1 MPWESRWWTVS
12 LALIHVIIWVSRPE
26 RHSSMSFEIKEE
38 KYSYFWRTEQQR
50 PLFALLYFRG
60 KAEVEH
66 VTLLWLS
73 SSVVIITIS
82 NATISWQWHCVIN
95 YVEAVK
101 FIPLFW
107 VKKGVE
113 VSGKWQLHS
122 TWHYVLSRWLV
133 KYRQVFL
140 CRFRRKTETTDKKN
154 KTKNT
159 HSSAVFQFLV
169 NSFSHFGHC
178 TIIVSVISI
187 LI

>member
-1 MPWESRWWTVS
+1 
-12 LALIHVIIWVSRPE
+12 
-26 RHSSMSFEIKEE
+26 MSFEIKEE

-50 PLFALLYFRG
+50 PLFASLDFRG
-60 KAEVEH
+60 KPEVEH

-82 NATISWQWHCVIN
+82 NATISWQWQWHCVIN
-95 YVEAVK
+95 NVEAVK
-101 FIPLFW
+101 FVPLFL

-133 KYRQVFL
+133 KCRQVFL
-140 CRFRRKTETTDKKN
+140 CRFRRKTETTDKQIKYE
-154 KTKNT
+154 NT
-159 HSSAVFQFLV
+159 HSFAVFQFLV

-178 TIIVSVISI
+178 IIILSVISI